1 MMPALKFILPLFFL
15 ITASGE
21 VVSSQQFYTEEGT
34 TIFISDSSMETFEGT
49 SQKLVGMISLKDSVV
64 DFYVDLNTL
73 DTGIKLRNEHMR
85 ENFLNTDKHQFAS
98 YYGKLVST
106 IEPGLKDT
114 QEVRTRG
121 TFSLHGEKKEI
132 EVNGKAVF
140 EDENTL
146 YIEANWELNLHDYNI
161 EVPKFL
167 FLKVNEVQVIEISAT
182 LKPK

>member
-1 MMPALKFILPLFFL
+1 LKSIPHFKPDSFSNIG
-15 ITASGE
+15 TQ
-21 VVSSQQFYTEEGT
+21 SSSVAPGYTV
-34 TIFISDSSMETFEGT
+34 DSYT
-49 SQKLVGMISLKDSVV
+49 
-64 DFYVDLNTL
+64 
-73 DTGIKLRNEHMR
+73 
-85 ENFLNTDKHQFAS
+85 
-98 YYGKLVST
+98 T